1 MSSEVVKIVG
11 AGVLMESVLIQGDLS
26 KLNEEQRVSY
36 YNKVC
41 ESIGVNPLTKPFEYM
56 TLNGKLTLYA
66 KRDATDQ
73 LRSIKNVSVKII
85 SREKVGDVFTVTA
98 QASIGNRTDE
108 SIGAVHIGNLRGDSL
123 ANALM
128 KAETKAKRRVTLS
141 ICGLGWLDE
150 TEVEV
155 PIQKVEIKK
164 TEPKQIQQIETKKT
178 GAKPERR
185 QLVVEAAK
193 AKDWKTEQIV
203 ALLKAEYQGTK
214 VDAMEEEQFEGLIH
228 TLSTLGYD
236 EWLGG
241 KANGEKETA
250 QEGTAAAPF

>member
-1 MSSEVVKIVG
+1 MSSEVVKVVG
-11 AGVLMESVLIQGDLS
+11 SGVLMESVLIQGDLS

-36 YNKVC
+36 YNRVC

-108 SIGAVHIGNLRGDSL
+108 SIGAVHIGNLRGDGL

-155 PIQKVEIKK
+155 LQKVEIKK
-164 TEPKQIQQIETKKT
+164 TEPKQIQQ
-178 GAKPERR
+178 PERR
-185 QLVVEAAK
+185 TLVVEAAK
-193 AKDWKTEQIV
+193 AKGWKTEQIV
-203 ALLKAEYQGTK
+203 ALLKGEYQTTK
-214 VDAMEEEQFEGLIH
+214 VDAMEEVQFEALIH
-228 TLSTLGYD
+228 TLSTLSYD
-236 EWLGG
+236 EWFGG
-241 KANGEKETA
+241 KTNGKKETA
-250 QEGTAAAPF
+250 PENTAAAPF